1 MTSFGRVSLLV
12 GPALC
17 RIVPLRTFVEHSSM
31 VRRRCGVVPL
41 LAVLLACAARETW
54 AGNAVGSAIAR
65 LRGETGSGVVEETFS
80 WDDVPLGNR
89 D

>member
-1 MTSFGRVSLLV
+1 M
-12 GPALC
+12 
-17 RIVPLRTFVEHSSM
+17 
-31 VRRRCGVVPL
+31 PL

-80 WDDVPLGNR
+80 WDDIPSEIATDDSGRRHRVSAIDPPVENR
-89 D
+89 AVENRG